1 MYKQKIELTK
11 GNEETFNLSESYLLS
26 DLEVII
32 EVGESQLNKGIT
44 LNLSNSTGHSVN
56 FDVYLDKLRK
66 SYDFSQNN
74 FSVDTL
80 IASAIVND
88 ITCFVTLKRIE
99 TI

>member
-1 MYKQKIELTK
+1 M
-11 GNEETFNLSESYLLS
+11 LS

-32 EVGESQLNKGIT
+32 EVGESQLNKSIT
-44 LNLSNSTGHSVN
+44 LNLCNNTGHSVK
-56 FDVYLDKLRK
+56 FDVFINETRIVR
-66 SYDFSQNN
+66 DFSQNN